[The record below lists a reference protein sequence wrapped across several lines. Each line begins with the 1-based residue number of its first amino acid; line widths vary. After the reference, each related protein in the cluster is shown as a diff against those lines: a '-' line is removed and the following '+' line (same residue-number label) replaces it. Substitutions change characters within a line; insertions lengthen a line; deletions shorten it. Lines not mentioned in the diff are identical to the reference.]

1 MKLSENRNLSKQCRT
16 LGSDQVWVHFDGV
29 SIHRETHYGGE
40 VLSDE
45 YKFTLYTSF
54 FGKHPE
60 ETVGKIGC
68 KYVELYFNDIMKCHY
83 YPYRGYVYMVK
94 AVGGEL
100 ALSFS
105 FTDSAAMKG
114 ESSAFDFAEKISS
127 AKVGFEIEEGES
139 WMNIK
144 LKELCE

>member
-1 MKLSENRNLSKQCRT
+1 
-16 LGSDQVWVHFDGV
+16 
-29 SIHRETHYGGE
+29 
-40 VLSDE
+40 
-45 YKFTLYTSF
+45 
-54 FGKHPE
+54 
-60 ETVGKIGC
+60 
-68 KYVELYFNDIMKCHY
+68 MKCHY

-105 FTDSAAMKG
+105 FIDPAAMKG
-114 ESSAFDFAEKISS
+114 ESSAFDFAEKVSS